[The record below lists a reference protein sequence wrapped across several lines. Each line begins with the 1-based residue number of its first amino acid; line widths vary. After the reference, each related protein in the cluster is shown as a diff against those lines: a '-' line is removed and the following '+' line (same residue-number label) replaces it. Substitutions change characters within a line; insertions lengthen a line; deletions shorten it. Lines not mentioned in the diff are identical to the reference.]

1 MDHDRRQK
9 AEQEVEPE
17 IAEPPP
23 GIDRPDN
30 AIAVYIPIH
39 AVLLHDRLGGPES
52 SRQRC
57 S

>member
-1 MDHDRRQK
+1 MDYDRRQE

-23 GIDRPDN
+23 GINRPDD
-30 AIAVYIPIH
+30 AIAVRIPIH
-39 AVLLHDRLGGPES
+39 AVLLHDRLEGPES

-57 S
+57 N